1 MLPRF
6 GRSYTNRP
14 LDSSPLAPSTSS
26 PNSSRII
33 QPRRLSSKSR
43 TSKSGACYHVE
54 STHQAGFGV
63 SSQLGD
69 IGDDLQ
75 TAFLRTRLKL
85 RVMRG
90 RVAKK
95 QRDKFNSSDKID
107 MDGDHKDKDSE
118 KRASCA
124 SRIAIWIAKCT
135 THTFG
140 SNFAEELQNWERELG
155 RFAAG
160 DNLTANS
167 VNPEADEEV
176 LAYLRQQEAEAA
188 FTEFAD
194 ISADDLASLG
204 FSTYCNAIAVER

>member
-43 TSKSGACYHVE
+43 TSKPGACYQVE
-54 STHQAGFGV
+54 STRQAGFGV

-85 RVMRG
+85 RVIRE

-95 QRDKFNSSDKID
+95 QRGNFNSSDKID
-107 MDGDHKDKDSE
+107 MDDDHKDKDSE
-118 KRASCA
+118 FHELYT
-124 SRIAIWIAKCT
+124 RIMRKSDRNLDRKMHHPYT
-135 THTFG
+135 YSYDREVG
-140 SNFAEELQNWERELG
+140 SNFPDELQKWERELT
-155 RFAAG
+155 G

-167 VNPEADEEV
+167 VNPEVDGEV

-194 ISADDLASLG
+194 ISADDLNDIDEDL
-204 FSTYCNAIAVER
+204 